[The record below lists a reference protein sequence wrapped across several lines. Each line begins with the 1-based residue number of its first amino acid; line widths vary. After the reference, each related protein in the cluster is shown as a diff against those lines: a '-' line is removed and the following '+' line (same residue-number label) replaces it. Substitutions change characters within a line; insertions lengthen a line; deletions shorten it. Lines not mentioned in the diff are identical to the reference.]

1 MSTWSNYT
9 ERWSPLNNPPLNGTP
24 DKPRIIVTIKV
35 DPKKKEHKKG
45 SPIYDLVME
54 TVMDIRDFE
63 DYQALL

>member
-1 MSTWSNYT
+1 MNTWNSCM
-9 ERWSPLNNPPLNGTP
+9 ERWLPLNNPPLNDTP
-24 DKPRIIVTIKV
+24 NKPRIIITIKV
-35 DPKKKEHKKG
+35 DPKKEHKKG

>member
-1 MSTWSNYT
+1 MNTWSNYT
-9 ERWSPLNNPPLNGTP
+9 ERLSPLNNQPLNDTP
-24 DKPRIIVTIKV
+24 NKPRVIVTIKV
-35 DPKKKEHKKG
+35 DPKKEHKKG

>member
-1 MSTWSNYT
+1 M
-9 ERWSPLNNPPLNGTP
+9 NNPPLNDTP
-24 DKPRIIVTIKV
+24 NKPRIIVTIKV
-35 DPKKKEHKKG
+35 DPKKEHKKG

>member
-9 ERWSPLNNPPLNGTP
+9 ERWSPLNNTPLNDTP
-24 DKPRIIVTIKV
+24 NKPRIIVTIKV
-35 DPKKKEHKKG
+35 DPKKDNKKG